1 MYIPHITPYAYPSQN
16 RPTQAVSPSGQHLA
30 VAGQRG
36 LALYS
41 RASRKWRLFGNV
53 QQERELQVGPT

>member
-1 MYIPHITPYAYPSQN
+1 MAANWPLTVAS
-16 RPTQAVSPSGQHLA
+16 VSRDGLDIA

-41 RASRKWRLFGNV
+41 RR
-53 QQERELQVGPT
+53 

>member
-1 MYIPHITPYAYPSQN
+1 MLVLQVLPQQYIAANWPVMHV
-16 RPTQAVSPSGQHLA
+16 AVSSSGMDMA

-41 RASRKWRLFGNV
+41 RLTDR
-53 QQERELQVGPT
+53 